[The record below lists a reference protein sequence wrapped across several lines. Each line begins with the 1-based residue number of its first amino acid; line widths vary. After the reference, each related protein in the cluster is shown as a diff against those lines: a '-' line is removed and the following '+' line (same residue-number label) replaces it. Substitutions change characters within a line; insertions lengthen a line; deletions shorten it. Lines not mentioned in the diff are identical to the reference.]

1 MAGLNHEEIIALS
14 EDPDVSFDDIRGRP
28 PTPEELI
35 WLADLADDLFYQC
48 SLEEQ
53 IGDTRALPADISA
66 RRLARMSG
74 QERSAILTRVP
85 AELAKEITALIPA
98 SVS

>member
-1 MAGLNHEEIIALS
+1 MARLNHEEIIALM
-14 EDPDVSFDDIRGRP
+14 EDPDVSFDNIRWRP
-28 PTPEELI
+28 PTPEELA
-35 WLADLADDLFYQC
+35 WLADLADGIFYQC

-53 IGDTRALPADISA
+53 IGDTRAMPAEISA
-66 RRLARMSG
+66 RRLARMSN

-98 SVS
+98 GVS